1 MGISYYPQLQGSSTL
16 HKSYVGEYTSKNRL
30 QVSNPETVFFN
41 TFQYGIETDVWDTGT
56 TSGGTAT
63 FEADISAVKLA
74 VTSTAGSQ
82 VIRQTLNCQ
91 RYIPSRNAELTFA
104 VRLEAPVV
112 GIRRRFGLFDG
123 ADGFYFEDAGDNYAC
138 VLINSD
144 GISPTINRVVREN
157 WNGDKLD
164 GTGASGITADPTAL
178 QVIVVDYEWYGAGQV
193 KFHYVIN
200 GIKIL
205 LHTFNTANTSPV
217 PWCKTPFL
225 PIRLEITNITGVAG
239 SHYMWQGSNSLTLE
253 GTTAKLGIG
262 QNLLSSITGTTLSSA
277 NTFYPVLSIRLKSTA
292 LKGIVIPSSFQAST
306 LDNTSVFYK
315 LIRNPTLTGGTW
327 VDMPDTNSFVQYN
340 TSATALSGGIDLFSG
355 FIPANS
361 AGNLNVLDPDT
372 VYQLGRSSLGTVS
385 DTITLAMAA
394 TNANKDGVG
403 SLTWIEQR

>member
-1 MGISYYPQLQGSSTL
+1 
-16 HKSYVGEYTSKNRL
+16 
-30 QVSNPETVFFN
+30 
-41 TFQYGIETDVWDTGT
+41 
-56 TSGGTAT
+56 
-63 FEADISAVKLA
+63 
-74 VTSTAGSQ
+74 
-82 VIRQTLNCQ
+82 
-91 RYIPSRNAELTFA
+91 
-104 VRLEAPVV
+104 
-112 GIRRRFGLFDG
+112 
-123 ADGFYFEDAGDNYAC
+123 
-138 VLINSD
+138 
-144 GISPTINRVVREN
+144 
-157 WNGDKLD
+157 
-164 GTGASGITADPTAL
+164 
-178 QVIVVDYEWYGAGQV
+178 
-193 KFHYVIN
+193 
-200 GIKIL
+200 
-205 LHTFNTANTSPV
+205 
-217 PWCKTPFL
+217 
-225 PIRLEITNITGVAG
+225 
-239 SHYMWQGSNSLTLE
+239 MWQGSNSLTLE

-385 DTITLAMAA
+385 DTLTLAMAA